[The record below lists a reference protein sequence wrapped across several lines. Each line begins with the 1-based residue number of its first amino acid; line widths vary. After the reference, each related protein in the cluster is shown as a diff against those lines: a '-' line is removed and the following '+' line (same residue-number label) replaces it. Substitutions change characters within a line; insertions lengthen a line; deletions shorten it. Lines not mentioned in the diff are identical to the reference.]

1 MVGTDINLLVAV
13 TDGDWFNVLRR
24 QPDLREVNFWSPSES
39 NFQAL
44 KKGELFLFKLHE
56 KDGGMIV
63 GGGVFIYAN
72 VLPCSLA
79 WEAFGSG
86 NGASS
91 LTEMQGA
98 IKHYRKTNPNDKNDF
113 KIGCRI
119 LTQPFFFEK
128 SDWIPAPKDWSPN
141 IVRFKKYDASSVE
154 GRKLWDVVNDRMSRA
169 GVSNDEQ
176 VPLWD
181 ESAVVADEQAR
192 YGEPYIIRPRL
203 GQGGF
208 RILITDNY
216 QRRCAVTREKTLP
229 VLDAAHI
236 RPYSKGGQHDVR
248 NGLLL
253 RRDIHSLFDRGYV
266 TVTPE
271 HRFEVSRQLDED
283 YGNGKVYYD
292 LQGKSI
298 NLPTKAVQLPDP
310 KALAWHNEN
319 LFKG

>member
-13 TDGDWFNVLRR
+13 TDGDWFSVLRK

-98 IKHYRKTNPNDKNDF
+98 IKGYRKTNPNDKNDF

-119 LTQPFFFEK
+119 LTQPFFF
-128 SDWIPAPKDWSPN
+128 
-141 IVRFKKYDASSVE
+141 
-154 GRKLWDVVNDRMSRA
+154 
-169 GVSNDEQ
+169 DEPGLDTGSERLVAEYRQ
-176 VPLWD
+176 V
-181 ESAVVADEQAR
+181 Q
-192 YGEPYIIRPRL
+192 
-203 GQGGF
+203 
-208 RILITDNY
+208 
-216 QRRCAVTREKTLP
+216 
-229 VLDAAHI
+229 
-236 RPYSKGGQHDVR
+236 
-248 NGLLL
+248 
-253 RRDIHSLFDRGYV
+253 
-266 TVTPE
+266 
-271 HRFEVSRQLDED
+271 EV
-283 YGNGKVYYD
+283 
-292 LQGKSI
+292 
-298 NLPTKAVQLPDP
+298 
-310 KALAWHNEN
+310 
-319 LFKG
+319 